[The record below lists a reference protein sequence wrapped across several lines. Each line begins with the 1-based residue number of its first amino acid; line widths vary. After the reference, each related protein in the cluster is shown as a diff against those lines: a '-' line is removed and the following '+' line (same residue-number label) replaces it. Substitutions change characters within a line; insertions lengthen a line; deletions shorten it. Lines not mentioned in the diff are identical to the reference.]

1 MKFKPLAW
9 DRRPDPDSPS
19 IQALRAAAAALTDT
33 APDYAQGYAL
43 GLDRALFG
51 ADRVPDDVHNGLR
64 LAARLHVSDRVQGA
78 AVERGYRDGLALRM
92 PDPDARREVLSSGG
106 RPPLHGADSTT
117 VSLRLSREQ
126 HALYLQLGGALWL
139 RRMLDEQGNGA
150 KRGGTVRQ
158 GRAQTLD
165 DLR

>member
-1 MKFKPLAW
+1 MKFKPITW

-19 IQALRAAAAALTDT
+19 VQALRGAVAALADT
-33 APDYAQGYAL
+33 APDYAQGYAM

-51 ADRVPDDVHNGLR
+51 ADRVPDDGLR
-64 LAARLHVSDRVQGA
+64 LAARLHVSDRAQGA
-78 AVERGYRDGLALRM
+78 AVERGYRDGLAMRM

-117 VSLRLSREQ
+117 VSLRLSHEQ
-126 HALYLQLGGALWL
+126 HALYRELGGALWL
-139 RRMLDEQGNGA
+139 RRLLDEQGNGA
-150 KRGGTVRQ
+150 KRGGAVRQ
-158 GRAQTLD
+158 PRTLGLD